1 MEIFSF
7 LVVETRWYVNL
18 VILDDLLL
26 QSINNISWEWNQW
39 WMLCWTNIYQRDHL
53 IPDSRSPTLQSSD
66 LCSRLNNFIASQNT
80 FCYSVKRIN
89 FGAQIEKGDFYLT
102 KHKATII
109 WTLLFCIFGVYDRLK
124 DLLVYQA
131 RSKWAI
137 SEDFDK
143 DCDCEVK
150 WLLLRERSML
160 ESWKQGC
167 GFIPIWRLSTAS
179 KQIIC
184 AIFLLCFIFLCAL
197 MHTYFQEIF
206 RHIAANIFMFS
217 WGKCLYQS
225 RIKERHLHMCP
236 SVCHKLQCWL

>member
-66 LCSRLNNFIASQNT
+66 LCSRLNNFTASQNT

-137 SEDFDK
+137 LQDFDK
-143 DCDCEVK
+143 DCDCEVVVVEK
-150 WLLLRERSML
+150 EKYAWVLRAGLWFHPILEIECGQQTNNLCHLLALFHLSLRTHAYLLPRNFQTHCC
-160 ESWKQGC
+160 KY
-167 GFIPIWRLSTAS
+167 F
-179 KQIIC
+179 
-184 AIFLLCFIFLCAL
+184 LCFHEENVCIN
-197 MHTYFQEIF
+197 QESGRGIYT
-206 RHIAANIFMFS
+206 
-217 WGKCLYQS
+217 CV
-225 RIKERHLHMCP
+225 
-236 SVCHKLQCWL
+236 VCHKLQCWL